1 MKQEVA
7 QKKLARA
14 DAKIQ
19 ALEKLAEGKTR
30 ELYLAHQ
37 EVEITNE
44 YLQNVLRSMLTC
56 LVVVDTTGII
66 KTVNRATLELLGYRM
81 EELIGA
87 PFDKISDPEGSG
99 SRGEVN
105 RVAAAVKLETTYK
118 RKDGGTVPVL
128 YSSSVLHD
136 EEGEPQGMVCIAL
149 DITER
154 KAAEQALKQAEEK
167 YRTIFEHAIE
177 GIFQT
182 TLDGRFLSA
191 NPSLARIHGYD
202 SVAELVSGTVDIAR
216 EVYVDPEKR
225 EQFKILIEDQGFVS
239 NFQAQIRRR
248 DRSIRWIS
256 ENARLVRD
264 EAGEP
269 LYFEGT
275 MEDITE
281 RKEAEEALH
290 GSKEE
295 LEDAN
300 RQLKENQAQLLQ
312 SEKLA
317 SIGQLA
323 AGVAHEIN
331 NPVGFIS
338 SNLGT
343 MREYIE
349 DLSGLIEIYSKL
361 AACVRAG
368 QHEEAGKLSLE
379 IEKQKERIDLDYV
392 LEDAANLLDESRDG
406 AERVRKI
413 VQDLREF
420 SHVDQEEMMSA
431 NINEGVESTLN
442 IVWNELKYKAKV
454 EKDYGDIPEVLCFPM
469 EINQVVMNILVNAA
483 QAMEEQGTI
492 RIETFHEDG
501 YVCVAISDTGNGM
514 SPEVRQRLFEPFF
527 TTKEVGKGTGLGL
540 NMAYNIVVNKHG
552 GDILVD
558 SQEGVGTTSTV
569 KIPTS

>member
-1 MKQEVA
+1 MKLEVA
-7 QKKLARA
+7 QKRLARA
-14 DAKIQ
+14 EAKIE
-19 ALEKLAEGKTR
+19 ALEKLVEGKTR
-30 ELYLAHQ
+30 DLYLAHQ

-56 LVVVDTTGII
+56 LVVLDTTGII
-66 KTVNRATLELLGYRM
+66 KTVNRATLELLGYDM

-87 PFDKISDPEGSG
+87 PFDKISARQSG
-99 SRGEVN
+99 GASGDANPVE
-105 RVAAAVKLETTYK
+105 AAVKLETTFM
-118 RKDGGTVPVL
+118 RKDGGTIPVL

-136 EEGEPQGMVCIAL
+136 EDGDPQGMVCIAL

-202 SVAELVSGTVDIAR
+202 SVAELVSGTLDIAR
-216 EVYVDPEKR
+216 DVYVDPKKR
-225 EQFKILIEDQGFVS
+225 EQFKILMEDQGFVS
-239 NFQAQIRRR
+239 NFEAQIRRC

-256 ENARLVRD
+256 ENARLVRND
-264 EAGEP
+264 SGEP

-275 MEDITE
+275 MEDVTE
-281 RKEAEEALH
+281 RKEAEQALY

-300 RQLKENQAQLLQ
+300 RQLRENQAQLLQ

-343 MREYIE
+343 MKEYIE
-349 DLSGLIEIYSKL
+349 ELSCLIETYSQL
-361 AACVRAG
+361 DACVRAG
-368 QHEEAGKLSLE
+368 RHEEAGKLSLE
-379 IEKQKERIDLDYV
+379 IEKQKETIDLDYV
-392 LEDAANLLDESRDG
+392 LKDAGNLLDESRDG

-483 QAMEEQGTI
+483 QAIEERGTI
-492 RIETFHEDG
+492 RIQTFHEDG
-501 YVCVAISDTGNGM
+501 YVCVAISDTGIGM
-514 SPEVRQRLFEPFF
+514 SPEVQQRLFEPFF
-527 TTKEVGKGTGLGL
+527 TTKDVGKGTGLGL
-540 NMAYNIVVNKHG
+540 NMAYNIVVNKHA

-558 SQEGVGTTSTV
+558 SQEGVGTTFTV